1 MNNYIPY
8 FSAISRQAIVERIML
23 YAGEDFTLENFYA
36 KDSDAFG
43 ANTFR
48 FSKDGV
54 STEGLNIAEYYCSA
68 RCVREADK
76 NTPTGNLDG
85 YGFGVGD
92 WETGEDDGGVAD

>member
-1 MNNYIPY
+1 MNNNIPY
-8 FSAISRQAIVERIML
+8 FSAIFRHAIVERIML

-68 RCVREADK
+68 RCVREADRTLLQAISTVMDSVWVIGK
-76 NTPTGNLDG
+76 PAKTTEG
-85 YGFGVGD
+85 
-92 WETGEDDGGVAD
+92 